1 MVESFLL
8 KKSVKQDKV
17 TYRSQQM
24 WLDAAGPLTVCLEKA
39 HEGTLTITEAIPM
52 LQSALLLMGNAS
64 QHQSFLLRRK
74 QILQHLNLQLKS
86 LMKESN
92 FAGTQPYLF
101 GEDFGAKAKK
111 KLEAAAV
118 LKKAIYPQPS
128 KRKLGF
134 SGGYPHKYSGS

>member
-1 MVESFLL
+1 MVESILL
-8 KKSVKQDKV
+8 KKSVKQHKV
-17 TYRSQQM
+17 TCRSQQM

-64 QHQSFLLRRK
+64 QHQAFFRRK
-74 QILQHLNLQLKS
+74 QILQHLNPQLKS

-92 FAGTQPYLF
+92 FTGTQPYLF
-101 GEDFGAKAKK
+101 GEDFGAKAKE

-128 KRKLGF
+128 KGKLGY
-134 SGGYPHKYSGS
+134 SGGYPHKYSGR